1 MGCVG
6 LDKVYPDG
14 RDSFFLTHLS
24 SSIHFVGEVKAV
36 KVKSM
41 LARLQG
47 ALLQPG
53 LAEQMLLLSEPETST
68 LLHSQP
74 QSQEGINLMVGYTG
88 SPRSQTALDLTFWM
102 AHQTRLATQKPVTVH
117 VVYVV
122 DEAVASGRSSRSA
135 FQRRNTVA
143 PVSHNSL
150 EAKRSSTATLTRPEA
165 SFEQA
170 DRILWQARCL
180 AEEWRGSLNTHLR
193 IGNCAE
199 QLRQVAI
206 AESANVLVL
215 GCHSTDHPLIS
226 QWAEFPCA
234 VLGIPAI
241 ANLDL

>member
-1 MGCVG
+1 
-6 LDKVYPDG
+6 
-14 RDSFFLTHLS
+14 
-24 SSIHFVGEVKAV
+24 
-36 KVKSM
+36 M

-47 ALLQPG
+47 TLVQPG
-53 LAEQMLLLSEPETST
+53 LAEQMLLLPEPESAASY
-68 LLHSQP
+68 SQS
-74 QSQEGINLMVGYTG
+74 QSQEAVNLMVGYTG

-117 VVYVV
+117 VVYVA
-122 DEAVASGRSSRSA
+122 DEAAAGRSSRFA
-135 FQRRNTVA
+135 FQRRKAAA
-143 PVSHNSL
+143 PSSHSP
-150 EAKRSSTATLTRPEA
+150 EARSSTATLTRPEA
-165 SFEQA
+165 PFEQA

-193 IGNCAE
+193 IGDRAE

-215 GCHSTDHPLIS
+215 GCHSADHPLIL